1 MPDEVWGPTIATH
14 RGALVWSQLLQNAKL
29 DQSLALY
36 DLVSTDAGKADRNTS
51 SF

>member
-1 MPDEVWGPTIATH
+1 MPDEVWGTTIATH
-14 RGALVWSQLLQNAKL
+14 RWALVWSQLLQDARF
-29 DQSLALY
+29 DQSLTLY